1 VKTFIHAASSYQIL
15 KLSSEDSKLE
25 KKNRKKDRGFHIIE
39 DYSATLS
46 EAQNEILGQVFHS
59 VHIHTDATATRCTLY
74 RLEIQ
79 SPNWHA

>member
-1 VKTFIHAASSYQIL
+1 MKTFIHAASSYQIL

-46 EAQNEILGQVFHS
+46 EARNEQAIRAGFSLCAYSH
-59 VHIHTDATATRCTLY
+59 RCY
-74 RLEIQ
+74 SYQMYSIQ
-79 SPNWHA
+79 A